1 MTSGFSIYV
10 PEVSGPLAANDHW
23 KPVSPEN
30 QKRLGTLEFARSAQ
44 WVRTRAEERAAFIR
58 LALTQRRESWRYR
71 NWAITARAAG
81 NPVDFH
87 LYAAEARRLWRDAK
101 EYLSYARMRDAK

>member
-30 QKRLGTLEFARSAQ
+30 QKHVGLIEFARSAQ

-81 NPVDFH
+81 NQVDFQI
-87 LYAAEARRLWRDAK
+87 YAAEARRLWRDAK
-101 EYLSYARMRDAK
+101 WHIERARERDAK